1 MATSGRPTR
10 ELLASNPFYRSGRV
24 ISMRAL
30 SIQDASSITTFGLTD
45 VYVFLAD
52 WNGASEATIRVFI
65 NPLTPLVWY
74 GGAVMLLG
82 GIVCWWPERRKRSVI
97 KLSEMAGAVAQGERA
112 VATAKQAT
120 KPTGRDDEE
129 IV

>member
-1 MATSGRPTR
+1 
-10 ELLASNPFYRSGRV
+10 
-24 ISMRAL
+24 
-30 SIQDASSITTFGLTD
+30 
-45 VYVFLAD
+45 
-52 WNGASEATIRVFI
+52 
-65 NPLTPLVWY
+65 
-74 GGAVMLLG
+74 LLG

-129 IV
+129 IVV